1 MFVASARKGSLF
13 GLSFRSTSW
22 FYGFEMLS
30 GRGRSIRMAATSGV
44 LVALLAGT
52 FFGNDDS
59 FPFGPFR
66 MFSVA
71 NKTSGLIRAPALEG
85 VTTKGRHVDIGF
97 ARFGLRR
104 AEIEGQLERFISDPA
119 DLALLV
125 EAYETQNPDGP
136 VLSELHLVE
145 EVHRLER
152 GRPVEASE
160 TTLAKWT
167 RS

>member
-1 MFVASARKGSLF
+1 MVSN
-13 GLSFRSTSW
+13 
-22 FYGFEMLS
+22 MLS
-30 GRGRSIRMAATSGV
+30 GRGRSIRMVATGGV
-44 LVALLAGT
+44 LVALFAGT

-66 MFSVA
+66 MYSVA
-71 NKTSGLIRAPALEG
+71 NKTSGLIRATELEG
-85 VTTKGRHVDIGF
+85 VTTAGRHLDIGF

-104 AEIEGQLERFISDPA
+104 AEVEGQLERFIGEPA
-119 DLALLV
+119 DLELLV
-125 EAYETQNPDGP
+125 EAYETRNPDGP

-152 GRPVEASE
+152 GRPVETTE
-160 TTLAKWT
+160 TRLATWT